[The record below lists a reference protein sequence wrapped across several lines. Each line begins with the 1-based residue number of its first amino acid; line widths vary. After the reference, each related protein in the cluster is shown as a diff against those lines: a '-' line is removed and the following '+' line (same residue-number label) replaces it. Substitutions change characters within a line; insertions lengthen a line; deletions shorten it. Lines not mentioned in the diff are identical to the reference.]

1 MVTPIAF
8 AVTFLD
14 LDDAAAVAVS
24 GEVDMATAPEM
35 QRVLVDALDSGLADL
50 VVDMSACAF
59 IDCIGWG
66 VLVGVADTALTL
78 GGGVTLR
85 RPSPWMCRVRHLLG
99 LDGVLPTDEVQI
111 PVLAT

>member
-1 MVTPIAF
+1 MVAPFGF

-14 LDDAAAVAVS
+14 LDDAAAAAVT

-35 QRVLVDALDSGLADL
+35 HRVLLDALDIGRADL

-59 IDCIGWG
+59 MDCVGWG
-66 VLVGVADTALTL
+66 VWVGVADTAGTL

-85 RPSPWMCRVRHLLG
+85 HPGPWMCRVRQLLG
-99 LDGVLPTDEVQI
+99 LEGVLPTEEIQI